1 MIHRQ
6 TQRHGMSPARGRK
19 SAARPPTMACASSA
33 PNRYFI
39 TNLCL
44 IVLLLATACLG
55 AALPALHGQ
64 PSGCPPMPIDC
75 WSPSDCTIT
84 TTWSLDLDLDQDGTA
99 DFRQV
104 RWTAEQRCY
113 DSNPPFSSFQRDT
126 AEALFA
132 VNGVEMNMMLHP
144 YQDGAIATVKFGQTI
159 PPEPDPQPADGLYW
173 AWVKPQDSVLL
184 STLGLGYSE
193 RFTDH
198 DPCPEIN
205 CMRFSYVGVMTWTNQ
220 VYFGF
225 RIPKAGNWHL
235 GWLRVELTPMV
246 QTPDGRW
253 TSVTLVDYAVQP
265 EPDTAI
271 RVGEHPRPALSVA
284 RVQSEVRVSWP
295 AVWTGY
301 TLESTRALGGG
312 WAPVPGV
319 TNNAVTLP
327 ATDAPWYFRLRR

>member
-1 MIHRQ
+1 MIRRM
-6 TQRHGMSPARGRK
+6 TQRHGMAPVRGRK
-19 SAARPPTMACASSA
+19 SAARPPTMARASSA
-33 PNRYFI
+33 PNRYLI
-39 TNLCL
+39 TNLRL
-44 IVLLLATACLG
+44 IVLLLAMACLG

-64 PSGCPPMPIDC
+64 PSGCPPMESWWGPDPQCSIE
-75 WSPSDCTIT
+75 
-84 TTWSLDLDLDQDGTA
+84 TTWVVDLDCDGDGTA

-104 RWTAEQRCY
+104 RWLAEQRAY
-113 DSNPPFSSFQRDT
+113 SPRSNASSFQRDT

-132 VNGVEMNMMLHP
+132 VNGVELNMMAWP
-144 YQDGAIATVKFGQTI
+144 YQGGAIATVKFGQTI
-159 PPEPDPQPADGLYW
+159 PPVPDPQPADGLYW
-173 AWVKPQDSVLL
+173 AWVKPQDSVRL

-193 RFTDH
+193 RFTD
-198 DPCPEIN
+198 DFPCPEIN

-235 GWLRVELTPMV
+235 GWLRIEAVPLIELPWCC
-246 QTPDGRW
+246 W
-253 TSVTLVDYAVQP
+253 TGVDLVDYAVNP

-284 RVQSEVRVSWP
+284 REPSEVRVSWP
-295 AVWTGY
+295 TVWTGY